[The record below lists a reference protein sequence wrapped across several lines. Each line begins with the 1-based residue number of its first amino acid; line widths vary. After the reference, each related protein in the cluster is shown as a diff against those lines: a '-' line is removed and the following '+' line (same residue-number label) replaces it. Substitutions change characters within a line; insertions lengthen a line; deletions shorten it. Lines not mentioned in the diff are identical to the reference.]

1 MKKVVV
7 AWPRVVSLVKWRRP
21 YRLGAGPRRH
31 DHDSSASRSS
41 RDATHWHLRG
51 RGPGAG
57 TVEVHL
63 LEPERTIEIMVHR
76 NGEGIWAGAALR
88 DLAAWLSRKFGPDS
102 ARSRTR
108 ERS

>member
-1 MKKVVV
+1 
-7 AWPRVVSLVKWRRP
+7 
-21 YRLGAGPRRH
+21 
-31 DHDSSASRSS
+31 
-41 RDATHWHLRG
+41 
-51 RGPGAG
+51 
-57 TVEVHL
+57 VEVHL